1 MSLKL
6 SGFTLIELMIVI
18 VIVAIVAAVAIPSY
32 NSYVDRGKRAEAR
45 TALLDIAARQE
56 RYYSNKRQYTNKLY
70 GPATAKDHLRF
81 PGSGCKA
88 TGCPSENGYYT
99 LSVTAIGSNTQTFKA
114 TATPAGW
121 TDDKCGVL
129 GIDETG
135 AKTQSLGDRAL
146 CWGK

>member
-56 RYYSNKRQYTNKLY
+56 RYYSNKRQYADQLSKLRMS
-70 GPATAKDHLRF
+70 TTK
-81 PGSGCKA
+81 
-88 TGCPSENGYYT
+88 SENGYYT
-99 LSVTAIGSNTQTFKA
+99 LSVTVSSSNTQTFKA
-114 TATPAGW
+114 TAKPSGW
-121 TDDKCGVL
+121 TDDKCGDL

-135 AKTQSLGDRAL
+135 AKTQSLGDRTL

>member
-6 SGFTLIELMIVI
+6 SGFTLIELLITVAI
-18 VIVAIVAAVAIPSY
+18 LAIVAAVAIPSY
-32 NSYVDRGKRAEAR
+32 TSYVERGKRAEAR

-56 RYYSNKRQYTNKLY
+56 RFYSNNRQYTSDLI
-70 GPATAKDHLRF
+70 GDLRM
-81 PGSGCKA
+81 SG
-88 TGCPSENGYYT
+88 TRSENGYYT
-99 LSVTAIGSNTQTFKA
+99 LSIALGGSNNQDFDA
-114 TATPAGW
+114 TAEPSGW
-121 TDDKCGVL
+121 TDDKCGDL

>member
-6 SGFTLIELMIVI
+6 SGFTLIELMIT
-18 VIVAIVAAVAIPSY
+18 VAILAIIAAVAIPSY
-32 NSYVDRGKRAEAR
+32 TSYVDRSKRAEAR
-45 TALLDIAARQE
+45 AALLDIAARQE
-56 RYYSNKRQYTNKLY
+56 RFYSNNRQYAETLNALNM
-70 GPATAKDHLRF
+70 
-81 PGSGCKA
+81 SGA
-88 TGCPSENGYYT
+88 SENGYYT
-99 LSVTAIGSNTQTFKA
+99 LLVTASGSNKQDFDA

-121 TDDKCGVL
+121 TDDKCGDL